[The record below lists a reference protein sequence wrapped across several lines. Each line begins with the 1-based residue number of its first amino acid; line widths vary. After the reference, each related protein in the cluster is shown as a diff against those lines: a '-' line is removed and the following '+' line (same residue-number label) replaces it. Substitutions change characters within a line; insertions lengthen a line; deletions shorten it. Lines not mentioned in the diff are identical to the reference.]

1 MKPNDAWRQHAMKP
15 LPPEAQAAEAHTPR
29 KLAEFEDNDYGDPN
43 PYEEVLRAAAYI
55 IGGCL
60 AGGMF
65 AMITGWVIGYWGTK

>member
-1 MKPNDAWRQHAMKP
+1 MKPNDAWRQHAIK
-15 LPPEAQAAEAHTPR
+15 
-29 KLAEFEDNDYGDPN
+29 EDNDYHDPN

-65 AMITGWVIGYWGTK
+65 ALITGWVIGYWSGK